1 MANPQQRPTAQTSVV
16 AECTATDC
24 TFNENRE
31 CHAGEIRVQIGA
43 QGAICGTYKPEGS
56 KPRP

>member
-1 MANPQQRPTAQTSVV
+1 MANPQEHRSTQTSVV
-16 AECTATDC
+16 AACTVTDC

-43 QGAICGTYKPEGS
+43 QGAVCGTYTPERS
-56 KPRP
+56 KARP